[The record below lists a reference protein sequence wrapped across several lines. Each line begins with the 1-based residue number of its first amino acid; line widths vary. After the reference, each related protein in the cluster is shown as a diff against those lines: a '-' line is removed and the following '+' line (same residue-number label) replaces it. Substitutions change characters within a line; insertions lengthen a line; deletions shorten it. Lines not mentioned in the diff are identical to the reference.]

1 VLGENWH
8 LDTTQVQKLFLP
20 KSPFRPRTAADNF
33 AAMKLTWAD
42 VLTLVLFS
50 HSSLWKERSNVP
62 HRSPLGAA
70 L

>member
-20 KSPFRPRTAADNF
+20 KSPFGARTANNF

-42 VLTLVLFS
+42 VLTLALFS
-50 HSSLWKERSNVP
+50 HPLLWKERSNVP